1 MKRGNFPDLL
11 LFRWLKMN
19 SMMDPKI
26 LLGAAKKSG
35 LFFLEIAKSR
45 KFKIGAVA
53 VVSALILAGGSGFFL
68 AWWQIYT
75 PLNGDESQYRDFT
88 VEKGQ
93 GVNEIAR
100 KLQEE
105 KIIKS
110 SFWFE
115 VNIWRKKQGLRLQ
128 AGKYS
133 LSASLNIDEIGQVI
147 TGGKIIPDEITITL
161 PEGFT
166 LRQMRQR
173 LFESGITESMYLGEE
188 QIGRYQLQYKFLA
201 DIPAENDLEGFLFP
215 DTYRLKPEIELGEI
229 SKRFLENF
237 DKKLT
242 PVLREEIS
250 RQGKTLYQILTMAS
264 IIQKEALNETEMATI
279 SGIFWNR
286 IEAKMKLQSDA
297 TVNYA
302 TGKNIRQVTY
312 SDLEDPSPYNTYK
325 YEGLP
330 PGPICNPGIAAIK
343 AAIYPASTNYY
354 YFFHPLGSSA
364 VYSRT
369 GAEHEANR
377 AKYLK

>member
-1 MKRGNFPDLL
+1 MDLQTISNAARRAGSFFLEKAKTEKFKIAAIGAVFL
-11 LFRWLKMN
+11 LV
-19 SMMDPKI
+19 
-26 LLGAAKKSG
+26 LLGAAG
-35 LFFLEIAKSR
+35 MIW
-45 KFKIGAVA
+45 
-53 VVSALILAGGSGFFL
+53 
-68 AWWQIYT
+68 AWWQIYA
-75 PLNGDESQYRDFT
+75 PLNGEDGQYRDFL

-93 GVNEIAR
+93 GVNEIAK
-100 KLQEE
+100 KLEDE

-115 VNIWRKKQGLRLQ
+115 VDIWRKKHGSRLQ

-133 LSASLNIDEIGQVI
+133 LSASLNIAQIGEVI
-147 TGGKIIPDEITITL
+147 TGGKIIPDEINITL

-173 LFESGITESMYLGEE
+173 IFESGITESMYLGDE
-188 QIGRYQLQYKFLA
+188 QVGRYQLQYKFLA
-201 DIPAENDLEGFLFP
+201 DIPAQNDLEGFLFP
-215 DTYRLKPEIELGEI
+215 DTYRFKPDIELGEI

-237 DKKLT
+237 DRKVT
-242 PVLREEIS
+242 PVMREEIS

-264 IIQKEALNETEMATI
+264 IIQKEALNESEMGTI

-286 IEAKMKLQSDA
+286 LDAKMKLQSDA

-325 YEGLP
+325 YEGLS

-343 AAIYPASTNYY
+343 AAIYPTSTNYY
-354 YFFHPLGSSA
+354 YFLHPLGGSA